1 MTHIKTATVFS
12 VAATVT
18 FTVLLLAAP
27 SVTMSAASGALLLC
41 GTNVIPAL
49 FPFLVCADLF
59 LSLNVTAV
67 FGKWMRPLMQPL
79 FRVRAEGAIAFV
91 MGIISGYPVGAK
103 VTADLVRRGELPR
116 VQGERLLAFCNN
128 SGPLFLLGAV
138 GSGMLGNP
146 KLGVLLYAAHFLSSL
161 TVGIALRCFVAPEP
175 YRRIDPPEPMPPK
188 PFGALL
194 GDAVSHAADSIFTV
208 CGFVILFQ
216 ILLALAE
223 HLGIVTLLEHLF
235 LQAHLPHTVVRPL
248 LYAMLEPTGACRACA
263 DIFADSPL
271 LCLMLISAAVGWS
284 GLSVH
289 LQVAAVVRHADLR
302 LHYYWLGKTLQ
313 ALLAPFYT
321 FLLLVWRGDTVS
333 VFAPHPPALPNMLPL
348 SLPRLC
354 TLSVF
359 YFLLGIVLLLAFIAA
374 ARLLRRV
381 WRR

>member
-1 MTHIKTATVFS
+1 MTHIKTVSVFS
-12 VAATVT
+12 VAASVA
-18 FTVLLLAAP
+18 FTALLVGAP

-59 LSLNVTAV
+59 LSLNMTA
-67 FGKWMRPLMQPL
+67 FLGNLLRPLMQPL

-91 MGIISGYPVGAK
+91 MGIISGYPIGAK
-103 VTADLVRRGELPR
+103 VTADLVCRGELPR
-116 VQGERLLAFCNN
+116 TQGERMLAFCNN

-138 GSGMLGNP
+138 GSGMLGNS
-146 KLGVLLYAAHFLSSL
+146 KLGILLYVAHFLSSL
-161 TVGIALRCFVAPEP
+161 TIGIALRCFAKPEP
-175 YRRIDPPEPMPPK
+175 SHSATPSTPPPSK

-194 GDAVSHAADSIFTV
+194 GDAVSHASDSIFTI
-208 CGFVILFQ
+208 CGFVLLSQ
-216 ILLALAE
+216 IVLALAE

-235 LQAHLPHTVVRPL
+235 LRAHLPHIAARPL
-248 LYAMLEPTGACRACA
+248 LYALLEPTGACRACA
-263 DIFADSPL
+263 DIFSDSPL

-289 LQVAAVVRHADLR
+289 LQVAAVVRHAELR

-313 ALLAPFYT
+313 AVLAPFYT

-333 VFAPHPPALPNMLPL
+333 VFAPHALPAPL
-348 SLPRLC
+348 SFSLPHLC

-359 YFLLGIVLLLAFIAA
+359 YFLFGVVLLLAFITA
-374 ARLLRRV
+374 ARFLHRV
-381 WRR
+381 WHR

>member
-1 MTHIKTATVFS
+1 MTHIKTVSVFS
-12 VAATVT
+12 VAVTVV

-41 GTNVIPAL
+41 GTNIIPAL

-67 FGKWMRPLMQPL
+67 FGNLLRPLMQPL
-79 FRVRAEGAIAFV
+79 FRVRAESAVAFV

-103 VTADLVRRGELPR
+103 VTADLVCRGELPR
-116 VQGERLLAFCNN
+116 AQGERLLAFCNN

-146 KLGVLLYAAHFLSSL
+146 KLGILLYVAHFLSSL
-161 TVGIALRCFVAPEP
+161 TVGIALRCFGKRESSRPAAPP
-175 YRRIDPPEPMPPK
+175 ALSASK
-188 PFGALL
+188 PFGTLL
-194 GDAVSHAADSIFTV
+194 GDAVSHAADSIFTI
-208 CGFVILFQ
+208 CGFVLLFQ

-223 HLGIVTLLEHLF
+223 HLGIVTLTEHLF
-235 LQAHLPHTVVRPL
+235 LRAHLPHTAARPL
-248 LYAMLEPTGACRACA
+248 LYALLEPTGACRACA
-263 DIFADSPL
+263 DIYADSPL

-289 LQVAAVVRHADLR
+289 LQVAAVVRHAELR

-313 ALLAPFYT
+313 AVLAPFYT
-321 FLLLVWRGDTVS
+321 FLLLIWRGDTVS
-333 VFAPHPPALPNMLPL
+333 VFAPHALPASVPI
-348 SLPRLC
+348 SLPHLC

-359 YFLLGIVLLLAFIAA
+359 YFFLGTVLLLAFIGA
-374 ARLLRRV
+374 ARLLHRV
-381 WRR
+381 CHR